1 MISGCGKVKKLEIF
15 IPLIELLILN
25 SKLAHGSMLSFLRSL
40 FAQFIV
46 SASQVIKLKNRVL
59 PENVWLHTFWSTSPI
74 FRGFCSDT
82 TSIIDTN
89 CILKQNCLL
98 CVFQSFVVHC
108 MKSRENL
115 WQWKKK
121 LTKDNSFS
129 LLEKHESQ
137 NILRNNFRLSSFLL
151 SGVWLRI
158 FQNIK
163 RKYYVTFQ

>member
-1 MISGCGKVKKLEIF
+1 MISGYGEVKKLEIF

-25 SKLAHGSMLSFLRSL
+25 SKLAHGSIWVSSDHS
-40 FAQFIV
+40 AQFNV

-74 FRGFCSDT
+74 FRDFFSDT

-115 WQWKKK
+115 WQCKKK